1 MLKTAT
7 VVFALVGFELVGA
20 AQPALAEDFARVQ
33 AKSEFVSLIS
43 GKALTR
49 FGIELDVSVD
59 GAITGS
65 AFGKPVTGAWRW
77 ADGMFCRDLSFG
89 KRDLGPNCQ
98 VVQRNGD
105 TIRFIADEGKGDFA
119 DLRLE

>member
-7 VVFALVGFELVGA
+7 VVLALVGLDLVRA
-20 AQPALAEDFARVQ
+20 ASPALAEGFSRVQ
-33 AKSEFVSLIS
+33 AESEFVSLIS

-49 FGIELDVSVD
+49 FGIELDVTPD
-59 GAITGS
+59 GVIRGS

-77 ADGMFCRDLSFG
+77 ADGLFCRDLYFG

-105 TIRFIADEGKGDFA
+105 TIRFISDAGQGDFA
-119 DLRLE
+119 DLQLE